1 VPRPHRL
8 SGAQRVWLLSVGMSA
23 VAAALYLGPIRRL
36 DAPVDA
42 FHLPW
47 WSLAIMFAVVEV
59 FVVHLE
65 FRRNAITFS
74 PSEIP
79 LVLGLFFT
87 DPGSLLL
94 GHVLG
99 SSVALAAYRRQS
111 PLKLAFN
118 VGLLGLGAATAVLV
132 FAAVTSLGDPV
143 GPVGW
148 LGAFAATHVVDVLG
162 TIMVTAAIS
171 LTEGRRQPLVGV
183 IGFGTVTTFSN
194 TCLALVA
201 AVVLMFRPG
210 AWWMVAV
217 VAGILLLAYR
227 A

>member
-1 VPRPHRL
+1 MGGEPVFPHERGHGGGAVPSPRRV

-23 VAAALYLGPIRRL
+23 LAGALYLGPIRRL

-65 FRRNAITFS
+65 FRRNAISFS

-111 PLKLAFN
+111 P
-118 VGLLGLGAATAVLV
+118 
-132 FAAVTSLGDPV
+132 
-143 GPVGW
+143 
-148 LGAFAATHVVDVLG
+148 
-162 TIMVTAAIS
+162 
-171 LTEGRRQPLVGV
+171 
-183 IGFGTVTTFSN
+183 
-194 TCLALVA
+194 
-201 AVVLMFRPG
+201 
-210 AWWMVAV
+210 
-217 VAGILLLAYR
+217 
-227 A
+227 